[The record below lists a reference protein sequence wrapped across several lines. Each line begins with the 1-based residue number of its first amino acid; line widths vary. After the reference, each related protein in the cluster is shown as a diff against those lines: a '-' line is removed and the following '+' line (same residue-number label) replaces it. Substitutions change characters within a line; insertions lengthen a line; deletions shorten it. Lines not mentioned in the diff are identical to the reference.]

1 MYERDDAL
9 LGEFLAEC
17 REHLADIENDLLTIE
32 EGGADIDEQLVN
44 KVFRAAHS
52 IKGGA
57 GFFNLV
63 KIQEL
68 GHRTENVLDMVR
80 SREIVPTPEVVNIL
94 LLAFDRLREM
104 INQHHQSNG
113 GDIDEIMG
121 ALSGLA
127 SSFLPPEE
135 KASIN
140 REVTIDVPE
149 SAGGIKVSEFDL
161 VRARREGCYLYLL
174 QIDLIHDV
182 QRRGKTPLDVI
193 RALLDCGSIFDA
205 QVDLTSAGTL
215 EDEPTNELIL
225 RVIYASV
232 VDPIIMAVLVEIPT
246 ERIRVLEA
254 PASASSAGK
263 QDKGTVPA
271 AGPGPAGPLAET
283 DPRVCPAP
291 TPSSPATVPPLAAE
305 PPPLLVLDSSQPVAT
320 SLAPRPVSITETQAA
335 DAGRS
340 PGGGEAT
347 LRVQVGL
354 LETLMNLAG
363 ELVLGRNQLS
373 EAIARRDLH
382 AIRAGGQRLNLV
394 TSELQEAVMLTR
406 MQPIGNLFGKFPRL
420 VRDLSRELGK
430 DIHLELNGRDV
441 ELDETLLEGLSDPLT
456 HMVRNAVDHGVES
469 PETRAAQ
476 GKPAGGTVRLQAS
489 HQAGQVVVEIAD
501 DGKGIDPEK
510 IADAALSRGLITRE
524 QMQAMSDTDK
534 RALVFLPGLS
544 TAEKVSD
551 VSGRGVGMDVVKTNL
566 DRLGGQVEIDS
577 VAGRGTTFRI
587 KLPLTLAI
595 IPSLLVSVGEER
607 FAIPQVNVSELLRI
621 SADQIG
627 ERIEVVGDAEV
638 LVLRSTLIPVVEL
651 STLLGLDDEAATD
664 PRRMRERRAERGSDL
679 RVVVVSAGPF
689 LYGLVVEELHDSLE
703 IVVKPLGRH
712 LKGLRECAGATILG
726 NGRVSLILDAAGLAG
741 VAGLTSMASSDRA
754 RELALEAQREESAE
768 NDAYLVFDNGPD
780 ERCAV
785 PLSLVTRVER
795 IKSDRIE
802 WGGGRRTMQYRGA
815 SLPLV
820 TLADAGAGAELGSDR
835 ELVVIVFHLGGKEI
849 GLVAAM
855 PVDVLETSAAVDT
868 TTLRRPGISGSAI
881 IRDRTTLVLDIR
893 ELVESAW
900 PGWIIEHPGEEEA
913 VAGGDGPLLLLA
925 EDSEFFRAQ
934 ARRYL
939 EEGGYRVVAAED
951 GEAAWEQLE
960 NLGDAVSLVITDV
973 EMPRLTGLELTQR
986 IRADERFAAVPVIAL
1001 SSLAG
1006 EDDISR
1012 ARELGV
1018 DDYQVKIDREHLL
1031 ASVRSLLGEVALAA

>member
-1 MYERDDAL
+1 MHERDDAL

-57 GFFNLV
+57 GFFNLM

-80 SREIVPTPEVVNIL
+80 SREMIPAPEVVNIL

-104 INQHHQSNG
+104 INRHKESNG
-113 GDIDEIMG
+113 EDISEIMV

-135 KASIN
+135 KASISQ
-140 REVTIDVPE
+140 EVVIAAPDLPGE
-149 SAGGIKVSEFDL
+149 IKVSEFDL
-161 VRARREGCYLYLL
+161 VRARREGCYIYLL

-182 QRRGKTPLDVI
+182 QRRGKTPLDVMK
-193 RALLDCGSIFDA
+193 ALLDCGSILDA

-215 EDEPTNELIL
+215 EDEPTNELVL
-225 RVIYASV
+225 RVLYASV
-232 VDPIIMAVLVEIPT
+232 VDPTIMAVLVEIPA
-246 ERIRVLEA
+246 ERIRVLEE
-254 PASASSAGK
+254 PASAFSSDEQDAETVSVACPVPTGTTTTLPRTRSVPIETTTATASPMTTAPSPHPISDVSVTVAGPRVSRR
-263 QDKGTVPA
+263 TSTETPA
-271 AGPGPAGPLAET
+271 ADGGTSTGGG
-283 DPRVCPAP
+283 D
-291 TPSSPATVPPLAAE
+291 ATV
-305 PPPLLVLDSSQPVAT
+305 
-320 SLAPRPVSITETQAA
+320 
-335 DAGRS
+335 
-340 PGGGEAT
+340 
-347 LRVQVGL
+347 RVQVGL
-354 LETLMNLAG
+354 LDTLMNLAG
-363 ELVLGRNQLS
+363 ELVLGRNQLN
-373 EAIARRDLH
+373 EAIGRGDLH
-382 AIRAGGQRLNLV
+382 SIRAGGQRLNLV
-394 TSELQEAVMLTR
+394 TSELQEAVMFTR

-441 ELDETLLEGLSDPLT
+441 ELDKTLIEGLSDPLT

-469 PETRAAQ
+469 PGERTAQ

-510 IADAALSRGLITRE
+510 IANAALSRELITRE
-524 QMQAMSDTDK
+524 QMQLMSDADK

-607 FAIPQVNVSELLRI
+607 FAIPQINVSELIRI
-621 SADQIG
+621 GADQIR

-638 LVLRSTLIPVVEL
+638 LVLRNTLIPVVEL
-651 STLLGLDDEAATD
+651 SVLLGLDAGAAAD
-664 PRRMRERRAERGSDL
+664 PRRMRDRRADQGSDL
-679 RVVVVSAGPF
+679 KVVVVSAGAF

-712 LKGLRECAGATILG
+712 LKGLREYAGATILG
-726 NGRVSLILDAAGLAG
+726 DGRVSLILDAAGLAG
-741 VAGLTSMASSDRA
+741 VAGLSSMAGSDRA

-768 NDAYLVFDNGPD
+768 NHAFLVFDNGPE

-795 IKSDRIE
+795 IAADRIE
-802 WGGGRRTMQYRGA
+802 WMGGRRTMQYRGA

-820 TLADAGAGAELGSDR
+820 TLADAGAGMELGSDR

-855 PVDVLETSAAVDT
+855 PVDVIETSAAVDT
-868 TTLRRPGISGSAI
+868 VTLRRPGISGSAI
-881 IRDRTTLVLDIR
+881 IRDRTTLALDVH

-900 PGWIIEHPGEEEA
+900 PGWAVESPGAEEA
-913 VAGGDGPLLLLA
+913 LAGGEGPLLLLA
-925 EDSEFFRAQ
+925 EDSDFFRAQ
-934 ARRYL
+934 VKSYL
-939 EEGGYRVVAAED
+939 EGGGYRVAAAED

-960 NLGDAVSLVITDV
+960 KLGSAVSLVVTDI
-973 EMPRLTGLELTQR
+973 EMPRLTGLELTKR
-986 IRADERFAAVPVIAL
+986 IRADTRFAAIPVIAL

-1006 EDDISR
+1006 EDDVSR

-1018 DDYQVKIDREHLL
+1018 DVYQVKIDREHLL
-1031 ASVRSLLGEVALAA
+1031 ESVRSLLGEAALAA

>member
-1 MYERDDAL
+1 MHERDDAL

-80 SREIVPTPEVVNIL
+80 SREMIPAPEVVNIL

-104 INQHHQSNG
+104 INRHKESNG
-113 GDIDEIMG
+113 EDISEIMV

-135 KASIN
+135 KASISQ
-140 REVTIDVPE
+140 EVVIAVPDL
-149 SAGGIKVSEFDL
+149 AGEIKVSEFDL
-161 VRARREGCYLYLL
+161 VRARREGCYIYLL

-182 QRRGKTPLDVI
+182 QRRGKTPLDVMK
-193 RALLDCGSIFDA
+193 ALLDCGSILDA
-205 QVDLTSAGTL
+205 QVDLVSAGTL
-215 EDEPTNELIL
+215 EDEPTNELVL
-225 RVIYASV
+225 RVLYASV
-232 VDPIIMAVLVEIPT
+232 VDPTVMAVLVEIPT
-246 ERIRVLEA
+246 ERIRVLEE
-254 PASASSAGK
+254 PASAFSADE
-263 QDKGTVPA
+263 QD
-271 AGPGPAGPLAET
+271 AET
-283 DPRVCPAP
+283 A
-291 TPSSPATVPPLAAE
+291 
-305 PPPLLVLDSSQPVAT
+305 PVACPVPT
-320 SLAPRPVSITETQAA
+320 GTTMATGPKTRPVSAGTKTTTVSPMAAGSPPLPISAVSASVARPRASRRASTETPTA
-335 DAGRS
+335 DAVTS
-340 PGGGEAT
+340 TGGGDAT
-347 LRVQVGL
+347 VRVQVGL

-363 ELVLGRNQLS
+363 ELVLGRNQLN
-373 EAIARRDLH
+373 EAIGRGDLH
-382 AIRAGGQRLNLV
+382 SIRAGGQRLNLV
-394 TSELQEAVMLTR
+394 TSELQEAVMFTR

-441 ELDETLLEGLSDPLT
+441 ELDKTLIEGLSDPLT

-469 PETRAAQ
+469 PEERTAQ

-510 IADAALSRGLITRE
+510 IANAALSRGLITRE
-524 QMQAMSDTDK
+524 QMQVMSDADK

-607 FAIPQVNVSELLRI
+607 FAIPQINVSELIRI
-621 SADQIG
+621 SAGQIR

-638 LVLRSTLIPVVEL
+638 LVLRNTLIPVVEL
-651 STLLGLDDEAATD
+651 SVLLGLDAEAATD
-664 PRRMRERRAERGSDL
+664 PRRMRDRRAEQKIDL
-679 RVVVVSAGPF
+679 KVVVVSAGAF

-703 IVVKPLGRH
+703 IVVKPLGKH
-712 LKGLRECAGATILG
+712 LKGLREYAGATILG
-726 NGRVSLILDAAGLAG
+726 DGRVSLILDAAGLAG
-741 VAGLTSMASSDRA
+741 VAGLSSMAGSDRA
-754 RELALEAQREESAE
+754 RELALETQREESAE
-768 NDAYLVFDNGPD
+768 NHAFLVFDNGPE

-795 IKSDRIE
+795 IAAERIE
-802 WGGGRRTMQYRGA
+802 WMGGRRTMQYRGA

-820 TLADAGAGAELGSDR
+820 TLADAGAGMELGSDR
-835 ELVVIVFHLGGKEI
+835 ELVVIVFHLGGNEI

-855 PVDVLETSAAVDT
+855 PVDVIETSAAVDT
-868 TTLRRPGISGSAI
+868 VTLRRPGISGSAI
-881 IRDRTTLVLDIR
+881 IRDRTTLALDVH

-900 PGWIIEHPGEEEA
+900 PGWAVEPQGGEDA

-925 EDSEFFRAQ
+925 EDSDFFRAQ
-934 ARRYL
+934 VKSYL
-939 EEGGYRVVAAED
+939 EGGGYRVAAAED

-960 NLGDAVSLVITDV
+960 KLGNAVSLVVTDI
-973 EMPRLTGLELTQR
+973 EMPRLTGLELTKR
-986 IRADERFAAVPVIAL
+986 IRSDTRFAGIPVIAL

-1006 EDDISR
+1006 EDDVSR

-1018 DDYQVKIDREHLL
+1018 DVYQVKIDREHLL
-1031 ASVRSLLGEVALAA
+1031 ESVRSLLGEVALAA

>member
-1 MYERDDAL
+1 MHERDDAL

-17 REHLADIENDLLTIE
+17 REHLADIETDLLTVE

-57 GFFNLV
+57 GFFNLT

-80 SREIVPTPEVVNIL
+80 SREMIPTPEVVNIL

-104 INQHHQSNG
+104 INRPHESNAD
-113 GDIDEIMG
+113 DISEIMV

-135 KASIN
+135 KASISQ
-140 REVTIDVPE
+140 EVEIEVPE
-149 SAGGIKVSEFDL
+149 LAEAIRVSEFDL
-161 VRARREGCYLYLL
+161 MRARREGCYLYLL
-174 QIDLIHDV
+174 EIDLIHDV

-193 RALLDCGSIFDA
+193 KALLDCGSIFDA
-205 QVDLTSAGTL
+205 QMDLTSAGTL
-215 EDEPTNELIL
+215 EDEPTSQLVF
-225 RVIYASV
+225 RVLYASV
-232 VDPIIMAVLVEIPT
+232 VDPTIMAVLVEVPT
-246 ERIRVLEA
+246 ERTRVLEA
-254 PASASSAGK
+254 PPSAALREGH
-263 QDKGTVPA
+263 DEGAVPVTCLLPTHPAPA
-271 AGPGPAGPLAET
+271 AT
-283 DPRVCPAP
+283 PAP
-291 TPSSPATVPPLAAE
+291 EEA
-305 PPPLLVLDSSQPVAT
+305 PPPLTVLESPAPVA
-320 SLAPRPVSITETQAA
+320 APRTPRRAAAEAPASETGKASA
-335 DAGRS
+335 
-340 PGGGEAT
+340 GGEAT

-363 ELVLGRNQLS
+363 ELVLGRNQLN
-373 EAIARRDLH
+373 EAIGRGDLH
-382 AIRAGGQRLNLV
+382 SIRAGGQRLSLV

-441 ELDETLLEGLSDPLT
+441 ELDKTLIEGLSDPLT

-469 PETRAAQ
+469 PEARLAQ

-510 IADAALSRGLITRE
+510 IANAALSRGLITRE
-524 QMQAMSDTDK
+524 QMQVMSDADK

-607 FAIPQVNVSELLRI
+607 FAIPQINVSELLRI
-621 SADQIG
+621 TAGQIR

-638 LVLRSTLIPVVEL
+638 LVLRNTLIPVVEL
-651 STLLGLDDEAATD
+651 SVLLGLDAEAAAD
-664 PRRMRERRAERGSDL
+664 SRRMRERRAEAGSDL
-679 RVVVVSAGPF
+679 KVVVVSAGAF

-712 LKGLRECAGATILG
+712 LKGLREYAGATILG
-726 NGRVSLILDAAGLAG
+726 DGRVSLILDAAGLAG
-741 VAGLTSMASSDRA
+741 VAGLNSLAGSDRA
-754 RELALEAQREESAE
+754 RELALEAQRDASAE
-768 NDAYLVFDNGPD
+768 NSAYLVFDNGPE

-795 IKSDRIE
+795 ITSDRIE
-802 WGGGRRTMQYRGA
+802 WMGGRRTMQYRGA

-820 TLADAGAGAELGSDR
+820 TLADAGAGGELGSDR
-835 ELVVIVFHLGGKEI
+835 DLVVIVFHLGGREI

-868 TTLRRPGISGSAI
+868 VTLRRPGISGSAI
-881 IRDRTTLVLDIR
+881 IRDRTTLVLDIH

-900 PGWIIEHPGEEEA
+900 PGWTVDRPGEDGT
-913 VAGGDGPLLLLA
+913 VAEGDGPLILLA

-934 ARRYL
+934 AKRYL
-939 EEGGYRVVAAED
+939 EEGGYRVAAGED

-960 NLGDAVSLVITDV
+960 RFGDAVQLVVTDI

-986 IRADERFAAVPVIAL
+986 IRADARFASVPIIAL

-1006 EDDISR
+1006 EDDVAQAR
-1012 ARELGV
+1012 AIGV
-1018 DDYQVKIDREHLL
+1018 DDYQVKIDRDHLL
-1031 ASVRSLLGEVALAA
+1031 ESVRSLLGEAALAA